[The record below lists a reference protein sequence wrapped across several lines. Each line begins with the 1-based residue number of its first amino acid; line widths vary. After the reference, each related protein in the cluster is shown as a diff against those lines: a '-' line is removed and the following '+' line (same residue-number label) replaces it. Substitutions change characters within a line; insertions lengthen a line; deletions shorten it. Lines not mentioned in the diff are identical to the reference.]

1 VSGSGP
7 LLQFGSGITASLAVK
22 FLTNLYFGC
31 RELLRNPEVMRRML
45 DPSNIQAMAQMRQAM
60 DQLSAAGLGPNLGG
74 LGGAGM
80 GGGLGDLS
88 GLLGGLPTGVPP
100 VANPTEVYANE
111 LQQLVVSSASLLFL
125 GAVLVVRKD
134 PCDGLGCLRNF
145 GLLTRL
151 ALIYVIPYWPTKP
164 PHKSMFF
171 GRSGVQSN

>member
-1 VSGSGP
+1 MS
-7 LLQFGSGITASLAVK
+7 TASFTVIV
-22 FLTNLYFGC
+22 LTSSSLGC

-111 LQQLVVSSASLLFL
+111 LQQLVVSNFSLLPVSYGVYSWRAPL
-125 GAVLVVRKD
+125 LRTLHRHMLMKCSSLCAGA
-134 PCDGLGCLRNF
+134 
-145 GLLTRL
+145 
-151 ALIYVIPYWPTKP
+151 P
-164 PHKSMFF
+164 P
-171 GRSGVQSN
+171 